1 MSKKIVVVG
10 SLAGLVGIAC
20 VSVGFMITL
29 KPEPQLTA
37 KPMAPKTFQHA
48 KAESVALVP
57 QVEPRPSVAI
67 PVAPTTAGELS
78 APPPVSVDMAHTATT
93 SLVLNAAPIARTS
106 DVLAQQPS
114 VRAPIGVASQPLVAS
129 KATVTAIPL
138 PEREPAQ
145 PTGLRS
151 LQLAALEPKAV
162 VPSVA
167 VSAAAKPSRATDA
180 VVVTAQRVQ
189 QVAHVDID
197 SLGRGNSLTI
207 QLPKRR
213 K

>member
-10 SLAGLVGIAC
+10 SLACLVGIAC
-20 VSVGFMITL
+20 VSVGFMMTA

-37 KPMAPKTFQHA
+37 KPMAPKTYQHA

-57 QVEPRPSVAI
+57 QLEPRPFVANSVDPAI
-67 PVAPTTAGELS
+67 AGEPS
-78 APPPVSVDMAHTATT
+78 TPPPVPVDMAYTATA
-93 SLVLNAAPIARTS
+93 SPVPNAAPNPRTS
-106 DVLAQQPS
+106 DVLTQ
-114 VRAPIGVASQPLVAS
+114 QPLVRASNGVVAQPVMAS
-129 KATVTAIPL
+129 KATVTAAP
-138 PEREPAQ
+138 PPAREPTQ
-145 PTGLRS
+145 HTQLRS
-151 LQLAALEPKAV
+151 LQLAALEPEAV

-167 VSAAAKPSRATDA
+167 AIAPAKPTRATDA